1 LRPLGTEGSATAAGS
16 KRLSEA
22 TPRRPS
28 TVSSFMSLRTPAA
41 KSSPYPRPSA
51 NYHPR
56 SGSGGRCGRCGR
68 SRTAAFRRGRDTD
81 GAGPRAAYALEHD
94 GDADLAQEGGRAPE
108 PAGQRPRAIRP
119 GLGLGDALARR
130 LGQDAQKVRGS
141 SRPLRAQR
149 DDGAHGGGDRVGV
162 DHLLHPFVAVARNK
176 PTRRCPPVKAR
187 SRRPLPKVRSRS
199 CAAPLGVA
207 FREGASGPPPA
218 MPMIGFLGSMSPDLY
233 AYVVAAAPARP
244 QETGYIKAR
253 MYRSSI
259 DGRRA
264 NTMAPASAVDLVGHQ
279 VAVIVGNTSAALAA
293 KSKRRRRFQSSSAV
307 SSIRSRLA
315 LSPALTG
322 PRGNDV
328 GVSSMSGEF
337 MAKHSLSEAA
347 CTSVTRC
354 SCEWEISLRS

>member
-1 LRPLGTEGSATAAGS
+1 MIADDADDVDGCDPPASGTPVMRMILVRARPFAPERDLDADLVTSWTWRCARPPPRPGPP
-16 KRLSEA
+16 RRSEA
-22 TPRRPS
+22 
-28 TVSSFMSLRTPAA
+28 VPAH
-41 KSSPYPRPSA
+41 SMRSA
-51 NYHPR
+51 MAA
-56 SGSGGRCGRCGR
+56 
-68 SRTAAFRRGRDTD
+68 RTAAAIGSASITPLHRFI
-81 GAGPRAAYALEHD
+81 AACCNK
-94 GDADLAQEGGRAPE
+94 AD
-108 PAGQRPRAIRP
+108 
-119 GLGLGDALARR
+119 
-130 LGQDAQKVRGS
+130 QKV
-141 SRPLRAQR
+141 P
-149 DDGAHGGGDRVGV
+149 GGQSAAS
-162 DHLLHPFVAVARNK
+162 LAI
-176 PTRRCPPVKAR
+176 AR
-187 SRRPLPKVRSRS
+187 SRR
-199 CAAPLGVA
+199 CAAALGVA

-307 SSIRSRLA
+307 SSIRSGLA